1 MTGVHAKSCHIL
13 WINVVLIL
21 LQPTNFKN
29 HNMTEQSSS
38 PDISYEACSY
48 LDACWSILVN
58 NDIKNPPG
66 KCIFFKLICR
76 EMVLRFYGSTI
87 WKIYFSLL
95 KFLKCWLI
103 WNYKSS
109 AREIKL
115 HDSLM
120 WVSIV
125 PMHYTKLILLK
136 FDWSEQNIRNT
147 DLWFTIFFIIKGFR
161 ITRVQWTL
169 VPTVPSSSVTAT
181 ENKGLFWNF
190 KDRVSSRQP
199 QTYKCGNYRD
209 ISWRVKFEK
218 IPSRTMNLKQ
228 LTVRSFLG

>member
-1 MTGVHAKSCHIL
+1 MTDKC
-13 WINVVLIL
+13 
-21 LQPTNFKN
+21 
-29 HNMTEQSSS
+29 SS
-38 PDISYEACSY
+38 PDISYEVCSY
-48 LDACWSILVN
+48 LTACWSILVN

-76 EMVLRFYGSTI
+76 DMVLRFYGSTI

-109 AREIKL
+109 ARE
-115 HDSLM
+115 S
-120 WVSIV
+120 
-125 PMHYTKLILLK
+125 YTIHLCEFQLCPCIIRTLFFWNLI
-136 FDWSEQNIRNT
+136 DRNKT
-147 DLWFTIFFIIKGFR
+147 YTNTYLWFTIFFIIKGLR

-199 QTYKCGNYRD
+199 QTYMCGTYRD

>member
-109 AREIKL
+109 ARESYTIHLCEFQLCPCIIRSLFFWNLIDRNKTYQI
-115 HDSLM
+115 HIYDS
-120 WVSIV
+120 
-125 PMHYTKLILLK
+125 
-136 FDWSEQNIRNT
+136 
-147 DLWFTIFFIIKGFR
+147 
-161 ITRVQWTL
+161 
-169 VPTVPSSSVTAT
+169 PSSS
-181 ENKGLFWNF
+181 L
-190 KDRVSSRQP
+190 
-199 QTYKCGNYRD
+199 
-209 ISWRVKFEK
+209 
-218 IPSRTMNLKQ
+218 
-228 LTVRSFLG
+228 